1 MNFKQLVQKNRS
13 YRRFYQEEKI
23 AKEQILEWIET
34 SRYTPS
40 GRNLQAIKYI
50 VSVNEASNSEIFS
63 TLSWAGYLSG
73 WNGPEPGE
81 QPSAYIVMLT
91 DLSLSQHAP
100 VDIGIQAQTILLAA
114 TNEGFGGCM
123 IASVKKAALKTI
135 LNIPENFDIS
145 LVLAMGKPKEIVVT
159 ENLHENGDIRY
170 WRDEKQV
177 HHVPKRLLQ
186 QLVLRIID

>member
-13 YRRFYQEEKI
+13 YRRFYQKEKI
-23 AKEQILEWIET
+23 SKEQILEWIET

-50 VSVNEASNSEIFS
+50 VSVNETSNHDIFG
-63 TLSWAGYLSG
+63 TLSWAGYLTE
-73 WNGPEPGE
+73 WNGPETGE

-91 DLSLSQHAP
+91 DLSLSQNAAI
-100 VDIGIQAQTILLAA
+100 DIGILAQTILLAA

-123 IASVKKAALKTI
+123 IASVKKAGLKTI

-145 LVLAMGKPKEIVVT
+145 LVLALGKPKETVIT
-159 ENLHENGDIRY
+159 ENLPEDGDIRY

-186 QLVLRIID
+186 QLVFQIID